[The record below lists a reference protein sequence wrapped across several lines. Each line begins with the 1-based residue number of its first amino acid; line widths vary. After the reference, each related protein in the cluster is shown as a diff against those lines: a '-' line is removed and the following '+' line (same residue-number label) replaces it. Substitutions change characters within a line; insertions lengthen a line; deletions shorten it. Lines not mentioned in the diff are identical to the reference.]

1 VFLIFPLH
9 KEGCPS
15 GSWLSLIRHAC
26 GVPPSPRGRLPSGL
40 FVCGG
45 SGCPECEARRN
56 TLGVPPPYCKT
67 VALFCGTVK
76 TVPYGAVAERADNI
90 RPYGGLKA
98 LTFRFQFIKIPRVAE
113 QSIVETRS

>member
-1 VFLIFPLH
+1 
-9 KEGCPS
+9 
-15 GSWLSLIRHAC
+15 
-26 GVPPSPRGRLPSGL
+26 
-40 FVCGG
+40 
-45 SGCPECEARRN
+45 
-56 TLGVPPPYCKT
+56 
-67 VALFCGTVK
+67 LFCGTVK